1 MLSKNSVK
9 NFVTKIGRDVSKRS
23 PELLTG
29 LGIAGMITTT
39 ILAVKATPK
48 AMALIEEAEIE
59 KSAENK
65 GTKLTVPETIKV
77 TWKCYIP
84 AVTIGLASTGCLIGA
99 QSIAGRRTAAIATAY
114 KLSETAFKEFKE
126 KTLEEVGEKKVK
138 AIRDK
143 IAEDKVAKNPV
154 NENQIIITSTGN
166 TLCYDGVSGR
176 YFRSDMETIRKAVNT
191 INYRMTSDMYVS
203 LSEFYDELDLEHT
216 DVSDML
222 GWNIDDGLVD
232 IHFTSKLSNGQ
243 PCLVLQYNLAP
254 KYDYSSLY

>member
-1 MLSKNSVK
+1 MVSKVDVKKFVKQFSNS
-9 NFVTKIGRDVSKRS
+9 VSKRS
-23 PELLTG
+23 PEILTG

-48 AMALIEEAEIE
+48 ALALIEEAEIE
-59 KSAENK
+59 KSAADK

-84 AVTIGLASTGCLIGA
+84 AVSIGIASTGCLIGA

-126 KTLEEVGEKKVK
+126 KTIETIGEKKVD

-143 IAEDKVAKNPV
+143 IAEDKVTKNPV
-154 NENQIIITSTGN
+154 NENQVIITSTGN

-176 YFRSDMETIRKAVNT
+176 YFRSDMETIRRAVNT
-191 INYRMTSDMYVS
+191 INYRMTSQMYVS

-222 GWNIDDGLVD
+222 GWNMDDGLID
-232 IHFTSKLSNGQ
+232 IYFTSKLSNGQ

-254 KYDYSSLY
+254 KYDYSSLF